1 MQFEAEVNA
10 FLANAAERGL
20 RIIMVG
26 GAAVNH
32 HGYKRHSADVD
43 LWIEPAK
50 ENFEKLLIVLQ
61 DLGYEVDEL
70 PAKVTLAEQN
80 ITIKISPSQ
89 EIELITR
96 FIEGAS
102 GVEPC
107 DQFDLLCGRYL
118 DTDVLFGRL
127 HPFGQFAHLI
137 SEFCQHAHQLLEVL
151 LVRFDPK
158 VDVRGVA
165 LVAVV
170 VHCGTTDHDDAQTV
184 FSRARQERVDLSFEL
199 HGERDE

>member
-96 FIEGAS
+96 FNPGCTFDEAWSRCEFAEIHDLPVARYRVLGSADLIAS
-102 GVEPC
+102 KLRSARPK
-107 DQFDLLCGRYL
+107 DLL
-118 DTDVLFGRL
+118 DV
-127 HPFGQFAHLI
+127 
-137 SEFCQHAHQLLEVL
+137 
-151 LVRFDPK
+151 
-158 VDVRGVA
+158 
-165 LVAVV
+165 
-170 VHCGTTDHDDAQTV
+170 
-184 FSRARQERVDLSFEL
+184 QELKRIK
-199 HGERDE
+199 G